1 VDDGELG
8 WLILK
13 ALAVLL
19 VVTVAGLLLDSIGVP
34 LGGYLVLGAVGAYV
48 IVVYV
53 FPWLPTGPRKRGR
66 RGE

>member
-1 VDDGELG
+1 VDSGERG

-19 VVTVAGLLLDSIGVP
+19 VVTVVGLLLDNFDVP
-34 LGGYLVLGAVGAYV
+34 QGGYLALGACGAYV

-53 FPWLPTGPRKRGR
+53 LPWLPTGPRKRGR
-66 RGE
+66 GGE

>member
-1 VDDGELG
+1 MDSGERG

-19 VVTVAGLLLDSIGVP
+19 VVTVVGLLLDGIGVP
-34 LGGYLVLGAVGAYV
+34 LGGYFVLGAVGAYV
-48 IVVYV
+48 IVMYV
-53 FPWLPTGPRKRGR
+53 LPWLPTGPRKRRR